1 MVGIAIEFEFGA
13 RRPLRLRR
21 TDNSNSAGH
30 KCKCNCGCLPS
41 RPITL
46 QSFHHFHSCFIYGLL
61 MFLSDR
67 TKKNTKQK
75 NGKLVNS
82 AVGLFCKLVSWFSFL
97 VCCFLL
103 ALVLLQLLCMYILFF
118 TSFFGSEKRW
128 FVGFFLEF
136 LILDICVYIQLWL
149 DLKYIFFNCISVYV
163 FDAVFEMLLCF
174 QSKDDLGRRIVWEED
189 SSQRDDE
196 ARSHLKTSLF
206 TG

>member
-1 MVGIAIEFEFGA
+1 
-13 RRPLRLRR
+13 
-21 TDNSNSAGH
+21 
-30 KCKCNCGCLPS
+30 
-41 RPITL
+41 
-46 QSFHHFHSCFIYGLL
+46 
-61 MFLSDR
+61 
-67 TKKNTKQK
+67 
-75 NGKLVNS
+75 
-82 AVGLFCKLVSWFSFL
+82 
-97 VCCFLL
+97 
-103 ALVLLQLLCMYILFF
+103 MYILFF
-118 TSFFGSEKRW
+118 LHLFLVAKKGGSLD
-128 FVGFFLEF
+128 FFLEF

>member
-1 MVGIAIEFEFGA
+1 
-13 RRPLRLRR
+13 
-21 TDNSNSAGH
+21 
-30 KCKCNCGCLPS
+30 
-41 RPITL
+41 
-46 QSFHHFHSCFIYGLL
+46 
-61 MFLSDR
+61 
-67 TKKNTKQK
+67 
-75 NGKLVNS
+75 
-82 AVGLFCKLVSWFSFL
+82 
-97 VCCFLL
+97 
-103 ALVLLQLLCMYILFF
+103 MYVYTFFF